1 MLDALIAA
9 LVALAA
15 LVAATGGFEIALGS
29 LVLRSHSAW
38 RVIAIALIP
47 IGIRAWQLRHA
58 ARLAL
63 SEPIGP
69 ARSAPDGRVE
79 WSPIRILLLTLTF
92 LSIGYWFKYL
102 LTTIGGADSYGY
114 VSAAR
119 LLAGGRLIDTAPI
132 ADWLSS
138 ANRLALTSP
147 LGWATAAGGG
157 GISPTYPLGLPA
169 LMAIFTTI
177 AGSNAVYY
185 VSPAMSVLTL
195 WLVFRLARRWG
206 DEQMALLATALVAWN
221 PVFLTYAKQPM
232 SDAAATA
239 WLMLAVYLAVD
250 DPHVT
255 PTNAIRR
262 SALAG
267 VAAGA
272 AFLTRPALIA
282 AVALIPLLAL
292 RGTSPFKRMLIAGI
306 GIAIAAVA
314 RLVLQGHMFGNPFT
328 TGYGSAEVLFSWAA
342 LPENIDIYTRQ
353 SWRALGPLWLVA
365 VGAGA
370 WALRGPRTTVIL
382 AVAAAVALPYLFYL
396 RFDHWETLRFL
407 LPGLVPLSIL
417 AAAGVT
423 TLASASARADS
434 GELRRDVAEAASGG
448 EGGRSIR
455 VPAVTALVFVLFAG
469 AFAVRSERLM
479 RESSVWEIQNLEAR
493 YPLVGQWFQVN
504 TPTTSVALAGQHS
517 GSLRWYG
524 DRQTL
529 RWDLMRPEELVPT
542 VKELEE
548 HGATVYAALEGTEQQ
563 GFDAK
568 FSKQLARLS
577 VDSVGHVR
585 NVSFLRL
592 KTISTPS
599 SNQSPGS
606 TSP

>member
-9 LVALAA
+9 LLALAA

-29 LVLRSHSAW
+29 LVVRSHSAW
-38 RVIAIALIP
+38 RVLAIALVP
-47 IGIRAWQLRHA
+47 LGFRFWKPDQKPEGAFRVA
-58 ARLAL
+58 ML
-63 SEPIGP
+63 SLI
-69 ARSAPDGRVE
+69 
-79 WSPIRILLLTLTF
+79 F

-102 LTTIGGADSYGY
+102 LTTIGGADSFGY
-114 VSAAR
+114 ASAAR
-119 LLAGGRLIDTAPI
+119 LLASGRLIEPTPI
-132 ADWLSS
+132 AEWLSS
-138 ANRLALTSP
+138 ANRLALSSP
-147 LGWATAAGGG
+147 LGWAPAAGGG

-177 AGSNAVYY
+177 GGSNALYY
-185 VSPAMSVLTL
+185 VSPAMGMLTL
-195 WLVFRLARRWG
+195 WLVYRLARRWG

-239 WLMLAVYLAVD
+239 WLMLAIYLAVD
-250 DPHVT
+250 DSDVMW
-255 PTNAIRR
+255 R

-267 VAAGA
+267 IAAGA
-272 AFLTRPALIA
+272 AFLTRPALIV

-292 RGTSPFKRMLIAGI
+292 RGASPFKRLLIAGI
-306 GIAIAAVA
+306 GIAVAAVA
-314 RLVLQGHMFGNPFT
+314 RLALQDHMFGNPFS
-328 TGYGSAEVLFSWAA
+328 TGYGSTEVLFSWAA
-342 LPENIDIYTRQ
+342 LPENIEIYTRQ
-353 SWRALGPLWLVA
+353 SWRALGVLWLVA

-370 WALRGPRTTVIL
+370 WAMRGPRTIVIV

-423 TLASASARADS
+423 TVASASARAVS
-434 GELRRDVAEAASGG
+434 GELRRDPAEAGG
-448 EGGRSIR
+448 EGGGSR
-455 VPAVTALVFVLFAG
+455 VPAVTATSAKATVPKAIVIVLFAG
-469 AFAVRSERLM
+469 LFAVRSEGLM
-479 RESSVWEIQNLEAR
+479 RESSVWDIQNLEAR

-504 TPTTSVALAGQHS
+504 TSATSVALASQHS

-524 DRQTL
+524 ERQTL
-529 RWDLMRPEELVPT
+529 RWDLLKPEELVTT
-542 VKELEE
+542 VRELES

-568 FSKQLARLS
+568 FSKELARLS

-585 NVSFLRL
+585 NVNFLRL
-592 KTISTPS
+592 R
-599 SNQSPGS
+599 SP
-606 TSP
+606 